1 MGGQALCWGFIIQN
15 IAIGFWIIYKYQ
27 IRAGPLAEENWY
39 LFAYLVEK
47 PWVKTGSL
55 AIGVMFAD
63 LYMQLLAYRALPT
76 DEARKE
82 KFPKMHGFVTTAWIK
97 NLSMLMCVAAIIF
110 SLTCGHQAIAK
121 PYSWTMLKNAC
132 YYTFVHTIY
141 SFANIIALFLIFCGG
156 FPMARAF
163 LARPF
168 FVGLGKL
175 TFVTALITPIMVQL
189 IYSQLPE
196 GLFVYFI
203 GVQELGIG
211 NVICVM
217 MAGLALYLLFE
228 FPMRRLL
235 QWSVL
240 PAISS
245 DKRKHSY
252 FVDLIA
258 RLKGLANDAS
268 LDFEPGNKSTF
279 SSPPQFQG
287 NVNATL
293 YTNTTIRDSSM
304 QDSREELSPI
314 KVK

>member
-1 MGGQALCWGFIIQN
+1 
-15 IAIGFWIIYKYQ
+15 
-27 IRAGPLAEENWY
+27 
-39 LFAYLVEK
+39 
-47 PWVKTGSL
+47 
-55 AIGVMFAD
+55 MF
-63 LYMQLLAYRALPT
+63 
-76 DEARKE
+76 
-82 KFPKMHGFVTTAWIK
+82 
-97 NLSMLMCVAAIIF
+97 
-110 SLTCGHQAIAK
+110 
-121 PYSWTMLKNAC
+121 KNAC
-132 YYTFVHTIY
+132 YYTFVHTLY

-168 FVGLGKL
+168 FIGLGKL

-217 MAGLALYLLFE
+217 MAGLTLYLLFE
-228 FPMRRLL
+228 FPMKRLL

-258 RLKGLANDAS
+258 RIKGLAVAS
-268 LDFEPGNKSTF
+268 DDSPVEFEGDNKSRL
-279 SSPPQFQG
+279 SASPHFHK

-293 YTNTTIRDSSM
+293 YSNTTIRDSSY

-314 KVK
+314 KTK